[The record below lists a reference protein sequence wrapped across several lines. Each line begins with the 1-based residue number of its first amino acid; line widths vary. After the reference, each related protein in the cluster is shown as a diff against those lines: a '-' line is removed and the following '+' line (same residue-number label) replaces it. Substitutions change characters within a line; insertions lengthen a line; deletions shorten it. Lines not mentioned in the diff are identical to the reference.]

1 MGEDSFSSTNTLTQT
16 KIYVKVSNNP
26 AIAIAM
32 NFNGSFGS
40 GTKGTPGKAVC
51 VVESIFT

>member
-40 GTKGTPGKAVC
+40 GTKGTPGNAVC
-51 VVESIFT
+51 VVESILT